1 MQRATPHLLEALLRL
16 RQAACHPGL
25 IDDGKR
31 REGSAKVECLVER
44 LRALRAEGHRALVFS
59 QFASLLSIVRERLTE
74 ERMSFEYLDGKTRD
88 RAGVV
93 QRFQCDPSIGAF
105 LISLKAGGVGLNLT
119 GADYVFILDPWWN
132 PAAEA
137 QAIDRAHRIG
147 QKRNVIAYRLLAKHT
162 VEERV
167 ALLQAQKRDLVAGI
181 MGDDQALAKRLT
193 RGDLEALLSL
203 TVAAASASAPTG

>member
-1 MQRATPHLLEALLRL
+1 VPDGAATRAA
-16 RQAACHPGL
+16 
-25 IDDGKR
+25 R
-31 REGSAKVECLVER
+31 RGPPRVGV
-44 LRALRAEGHRALVFS
+44 S
-59 QFASLLSIVRERLTE
+59 QFTSLLSIVRERLADE
-74 ERMSFEYLDGKTRD
+74 KISFEYLDGTTRD
-88 RAGVV
+88 RAGAVE
-93 QRFQCDPSIGAF
+93 RFQSDPSIGAF

-147 QKRNVIAYRLLAKHT
+147 QTRNVIAFRLLAKGT

-167 ALLQAQKRDLVAGI
+167 AHLQAQKRDLVAGI
-181 MGDDQALAKRLT
+181 MGDDQALAGRLT

-203 TVAAASASAPTG
+203 TAAPAPALEPAETSDASAFTSSRGLAASTVSPPCRRAKLGARAG